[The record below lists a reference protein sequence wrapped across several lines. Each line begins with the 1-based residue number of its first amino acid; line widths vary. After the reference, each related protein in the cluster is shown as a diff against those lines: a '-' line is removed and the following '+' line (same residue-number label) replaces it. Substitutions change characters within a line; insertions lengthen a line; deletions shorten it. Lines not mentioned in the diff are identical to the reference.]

1 MAGQLL
7 LINPR
12 KRRARKA
19 NPARRRARAA
29 NPRRRRRTAVAR
41 RPNPVG
47 MFLNPR
53 RRARRRNPSR
63 AIHRR
68 VMRRGRRRNPIA
80 SGLIEGMF
88 KDAAIGAVGSLGVD
102 MIMGQVQP
110 QLPATMQTGYAYVLL
125 KAAATVA
132 LGIFGKKFAG
142 PAAITAAQGALT
154 TQLAVALYDS
164 VSGSVTTDTPASLS
178 GLGNGRKMRR
188 GGQRM
193 GYYTAAQQVP
203 GSRGMNTHVPQI
215 RSLGMYLNG
224 VKGNDLA
231 GVSEMGGH
239 VYR

>member
-19 NPARRRARAA
+19 NPARRRAVRAA

-53 RRARRRNPSR
+53 RRRRNPSR

-142 PAAITAAQGALT
+142 PVAITAAQGALT

-178 GLGNGRKMRR
+178 GLAGPRKVRR
-188 GGQRM
+188 SGQRM
-193 GYYTAAQQVP
+193 GYYTPAMQVP
-203 GSRGMNTHVPQI
+203 GSRGSNNHVPQI